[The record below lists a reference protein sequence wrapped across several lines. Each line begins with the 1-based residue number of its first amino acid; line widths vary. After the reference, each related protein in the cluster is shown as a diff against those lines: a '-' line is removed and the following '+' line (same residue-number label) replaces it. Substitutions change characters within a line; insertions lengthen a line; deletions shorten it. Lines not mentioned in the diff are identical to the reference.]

1 MDFHC
6 EVTADGLRLRL
17 GEHKGSY
24 PAWWQQIRIE
34 IYGWSP
40 LKHTASLDGTSVKA
54 AMGSSSGKLALTIT
68 DNGQGAVLE
77 LEEAART
84 ISRAGRL
91 GPAAR

>member
-6 EVTADGLRLRL
+6 EVTADGLRLRV

-24 PAWWQQIRIE
+24 PAWWQQISIE

-40 LKHTASLDGTSVKA
+40 RKHTARLDGRSVDA
-54 AMGSSSGKLALTIT
+54 AVASSSGKLALTIP

-77 LEEAART
+77 LE
-84 ISRAGRL
+84 
-91 GPAAR
+91 